1 MAKRKQQGN
10 PAFLI
15 AAAGL
20 AAAGLIFFSQRGA
33 AAAGEVPPD
42 DVPPIFPDLPRAP
55 QGPDLND
62 LEIRYAKL

>member
-33 AAAGEVPPD
+33 AAREVPPE
-42 DVPPIFPDLPRAP
+42 DVPPVFPDLPRAP

-62 LEIRYAKL
+62 LEIRYVKL